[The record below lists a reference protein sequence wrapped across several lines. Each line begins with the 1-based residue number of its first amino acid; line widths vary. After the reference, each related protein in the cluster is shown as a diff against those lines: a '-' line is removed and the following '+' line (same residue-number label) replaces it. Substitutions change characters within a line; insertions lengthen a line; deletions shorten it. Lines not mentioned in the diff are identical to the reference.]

1 MKRAGVVMVEIGL
14 LFAAMAALTWVAVT
28 IWAVYFVHNVTE
40 IVALLKRSEVIF
52 VSKIGRGAEVSMW
65 NQTAVDGGVTFTARP
80 GLPES
85 SKSDMSV
92 LGSTPT

>member
-1 MKRAGVVMVEIGL
+1 MM
-14 LFAAMAALTWVAVT
+14 FTAMAAITWLAVT
-28 IWAVYFVHNVTE
+28 IWGAYFVYNVMGIVTE
-40 IVALLKRSEVIF
+40 LKRSEIIF
-52 VSKIGRGAEVSMW
+52 VSKVGRGAEVSMW

-92 LGSTPT
+92 LGSTPR